1 MQITF
6 HMRAWSAMN
15 KKIVDEKLV
24 PKAKAIA
31 EQCNSEA
38 GLTDD
43 GYIAGTESYDG
54 GPALRQHGYRATVI
68 TRSWEAQ
75 HDNAVNDR
83 LVSNFHL
90 AEGLV

>member
-6 HMRAWSAMN
+6 YARNWSAIA
-15 KKIVDEKLV
+15 KKIVDEKWV
-24 PKAKAIA
+24 PKAEAIA
-31 EQCNSEA
+31 AQCNAEA
-38 GLTDD
+38 GLTD
-43 GYIAGTESYDG
+43 GYVAGTDSIEG

-90 AEGLV
+90 AEGPV